1 MTHILIHDYGGP
13 DVLQLSERTI
23 QRPGKGQVVVDISA
37 AGVNLLDVWVREGQ
51 YLISPLP
58 LVPGVEGMGRISIVG
73 SYVEELELGDRV
85 AWCFVPGSY
94 SRQLLAPVS
103 ALVKVPDSITDHVA
117 AAIMMEG
124 LTAYHFATKV
134 YPIKAGDIALVHSA
148 TTGFGLLLTQMI
160 QLLGGTVIGIES
172 DMGKEKIGQTIGAD
186 YVVGMK
192 EAGFVDEVM
201 ALTGGL
207 GVNVVY
213 DGVGLDALHDS
224 LASLRRHGVLACFGQ
239 SINHLPQRK
248 LRTPVSRSVLI
259 TYPTTGIPVTSREA
273 LLAQSALLFDWV
285 SKGKLK
291 VNIGHTYSLEEASH
305 AHRDI
310 ESGRIT
316 DKLLLVP

>member
-13 DVLQLSERTI
+13 DVWELSEQTI

-37 AGVNLLDVWVREGQ
+37 AGVNFLDVGVCERQ
-51 YLISPLP
+51 YLVSPLA
-58 LVPGVEGMGRISIVG
+58 LAGRVGGIGRVSIVG
-73 SYVEELELGDRV
+73 SDVDELELGDRV
-85 AWCFVPGSY
+85 AWCSVPGSC
-94 SRQLLAPVS
+94 SRQLLASVS

-117 AAIMMEG
+117 AAIMLDGFM
-124 LTAYHFATKV
+124 AYHFATKV
-134 YPIKAGDIALVHSA
+134 YPIKSGDIALVHAA

-172 DMGKEKIGQTIGAD
+172 DKENIGQTIGAD

-192 EAGFVDEVM
+192 EASFVDEVM
-201 ALTGGL
+201 ALTGGH

-213 DGVGLDALHDS
+213 DEVGLDAFHGS

-239 SINHLPQRK
+239 SINHLPQMK
-248 LRTPVSRSVLI
+248 LRTPVSQSVLI
-259 TYPTTGIPVTSREA
+259 TYPTNRVPVTSREA
-273 LLAQSALLFDWV
+273 LLTQSAQLFEWV
-285 SKGKLK
+285 SQGKLK
-291 VNIGHTYSLEEASH
+291 VKIGHTYSLEEASH

-310 ESGRIT
+310 ESGLIA